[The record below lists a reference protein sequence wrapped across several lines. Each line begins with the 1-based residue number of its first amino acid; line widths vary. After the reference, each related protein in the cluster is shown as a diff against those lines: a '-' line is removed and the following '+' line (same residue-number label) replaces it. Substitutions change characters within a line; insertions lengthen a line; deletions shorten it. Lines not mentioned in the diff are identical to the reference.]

1 MEVLNGGKV
10 VPRKFTGF
18 WAPLRISTLLLVL
31 ILILCFGEKLKV
43 AESDRRKKR
52 ERERGGGGGTV
63 VAGQEGVCRFI
74 VEVDE

>member
-31 ILILCFGEKLKV
+31 ILCFGEKLKV

-52 ERERGGGGGTV
+52 EREGGG
-63 VAGQEGVCRFI
+63 EGVK
-74 VEVDE
+74 